1 MEVKY
6 DFQSVTLKFYFMN
19 VILIR
24 HLLLISGS
32 CIVVVLFIYSL
43 TELVYSIFIQ
53 ILYSF

>member
-6 DFQSVTLKFYFMN
+6 DFQSVTLKCYFMN

-24 HLLLISGS
+24 HLLLISSS

-53 ILYSF
+53 ILYSV